1 MISKRQFSGKR
12 VRLGD
17 VCEICSG
24 GTPKRTIKEYWEN
37 GDIPWVKISDISEKY
52 VATTEESITKAGL
65 KNSSAKLLEPGTLLF
80 SIFASIGAVGVLNIP
95 AATNQAIAG
104 LKIHQE
110 EIDRDYLFHY
120 LKSQES
126 ITKSSGRG
134 AAQNN
139 INLTILRNMEVPVPE
154 LNTQREIALEFESIE
169 LQIKSNERQISKLD
183 SLVKSRFVET
193 LDKHG
198 KSKVPLGSLVK
209 VMHIGPF
216 GSALKNDAFV
226 PQSKAAC
233 VVYEQKHAI
242 SKSIDCNW
250 RYVDE
255 AKRTELKRFEAGPGT
270 ILVSCRGTLGKVYR
284 LPDTAPIGIIH
295 PSLMKIEIDDS
306 RVDGVYFVSLLERL
320 FAEEAARAKGSGV
333 KMAIKA
339 KELSRIE
346 VKTPSLKVQRE
357 YATFVTQVDKL
368 KFDLGICLFILK
380 EGIFRLSG

>member
-1 MISKRQFSGKR
+1 MISKRQFSGKK

-183 SLVKSRFVET
+183 SLVKSRFTFREV
-193 LDKHG
+193 
-198 KSKVPLGSLVK
+198 
-209 VMHIGPF
+209 
-216 GSALKNDAFV
+216 
-226 PQSKAAC
+226 AA
-233 VVYEQKHAI
+233 
-242 SKSIDCNW
+242 
-250 RYVDE
+250 
-255 AKRTELKRFEAGPGT
+255 
-270 ILVSCRGTLGKVYR
+270 
-284 LPDTAPIGIIH
+284 
-295 PSLMKIEIDDS
+295 
-306 RVDGVYFVSLLERL
+306 
-320 FAEEAARAKGSGV
+320 
-333 KMAIKA
+333 
-339 KELSRIE
+339 
-346 VKTPSLKVQRE
+346 
-357 YATFVTQVDKL
+357 
-368 KFDLGICLFILK
+368 
-380 EGIFRLSG
+380 